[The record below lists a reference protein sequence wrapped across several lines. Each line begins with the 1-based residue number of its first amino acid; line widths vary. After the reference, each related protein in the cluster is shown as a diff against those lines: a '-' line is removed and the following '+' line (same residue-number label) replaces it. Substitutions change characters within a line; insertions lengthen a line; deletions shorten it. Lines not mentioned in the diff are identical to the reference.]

1 MPVQTLSLSP
11 YVQVHVAQKDKE
23 ECVQRYD
30 DAFTFYY
37 GTWDAALE
45 AGYTCARPQLTHICV
60 RFPLL
65 AGRPADS
72 APLGCSSG

>member
-1 MPVQTLSLSP
+1 MPAQSLSLSP
-11 YVQVHVAQKDKE
+11 YVQVHVTQKDKE

-60 RFPLL
+60 RFPLR
-65 AGRPADS
+65 GRQS
-72 APLGCSSG
+72 CQ

>member
-1 MPVQTLSLSP
+1 MPAQSLSLSP
-11 YVQVHVAQKDKE
+11 YVQVHVTQKDKE

-45 AGYTCARPQLTHICV
+45 AGYTCA
-60 RFPLL
+60 
-65 AGRPADS
+65 
-72 APLGCSSG
+72 